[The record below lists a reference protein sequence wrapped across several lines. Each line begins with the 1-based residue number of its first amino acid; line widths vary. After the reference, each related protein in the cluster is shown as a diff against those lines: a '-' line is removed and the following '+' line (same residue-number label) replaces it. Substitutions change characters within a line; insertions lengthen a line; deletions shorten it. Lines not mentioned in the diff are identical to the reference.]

1 MPAPWALAAP
11 AGEHSSSPRRA
22 HEPVGERGAP
32 VFRYTTSEFDDAPSL
47 RLSLGGASGA
57 GGIEDDGAGMESSI
71 VLETWED
78 EQSRRSA
85 ARARELEELLA
96 EPAAQGMADDEGG
109 ENDEEEEGDKT
120 LRPGADLLQVGE
132 GVGDGGGA
140 PEQDDEDEVDE
151 DELVLVGLEQEG
163 ARKRVVAP
171 DSMVEDDGDETLKGL
186 APPAR
191 LDGPAQ
197 AHNAAPAGRD
207 EDMAEIHPVSPDRAS
222 SSSSATAPR
231 PRRRARPRPRPVPT
245 SFSASSMP
253 PRVARPAIDEPL
265 DDGPPSDE
273 DPFGYALRTTGTF
286 SSEDDLPDSDPSDES
301 ALEDY
306 LAEREVGRAVKPTS
320 GQRDKRVAAS
330 ARARRLRLVE
340 GAREGLE
347 RNVLDVGEAHVGD
360 AVRRLMASRA
370 EGADEQEEEEALEA
384 WRRQKRKWMTSATRR

>member
-57 GGIEDDGAGMESSI
+57 GGI
-71 VLETWED
+71 
-78 EQSRRSA
+78 
-85 ARARELEELLA
+85 
-96 EPAAQGMADDEGG
+96 
-109 ENDEEEEGDKT
+109 
-120 LRPGADLLQVGE
+120 
-132 GVGDGGGA
+132 
-140 PEQDDEDEVDE
+140 
-151 DELVLVGLEQEG
+151 
-163 ARKRVVAP
+163 
-171 DSMVEDDGDETLKGL
+171 EDDGDETLKGL

-286 SSEDDLPDSDPSDES
+286 SSEDDLPDSAPSDES